1 MNLRREMS
9 CLGRTI
15 PGIAAQIILD
25 FTDIDAYGAVSV
37 NNIMGKV
44 IARLTQSTIDHSRNG
59 LEILII
65 LSFGF

>member
-1 MNLRREMS
+1 MS
-9 CLGRTI
+9 CFGQDYPRDSS
-15 PGIAAQIILD
+15 ADYLD

-65 LSFGF
+65 LSLGL

>member
-1 MNLRREMS
+1 MS
-9 CLGRTI
+9 CFGQDYLKDSS
-15 PGIAAQIILD
+15 ADYLD
-25 FTDIDAYGAVSV
+25 FTDIDAYGTESV

-65 LSFGF
+65 LSLGL